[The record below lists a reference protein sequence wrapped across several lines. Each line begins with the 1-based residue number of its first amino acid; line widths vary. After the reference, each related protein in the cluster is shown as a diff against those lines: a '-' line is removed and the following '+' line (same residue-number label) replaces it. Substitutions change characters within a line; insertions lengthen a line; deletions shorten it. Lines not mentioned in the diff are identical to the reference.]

1 MCGLNFLTRSA
12 AAILLVTLGMSPASA
27 DEGIFTLKSIKGSW
41 GFSGDGV
48 LASPDLEGRLPIAGI
63 GVVTFDG
70 EGGCKIVGTNNLN
83 GMALP
88 IASDFCSYEVNPDGT
103 GSSDASFPAMGPLPP
118 ADVPVSFVIVDGGRE
133 LRLIQTA
140 VVVSSFV
147 AKPIERKRRRHRRR

>member
-1 MCGLNFLTRSA
+1 MRGLNFLTRSA

-103 GSSDASFPAMGPLPP
+103 GSSDASFPAMGR
-118 ADVPVSFVIVDGGRE
+118 I
-133 LRLIQTA
+133 LRHC
-140 VVVSSFV
+140 
-147 AKPIERKRRRHRRR
+147 RRRSGIAFDPNSRGGLELCRQAHRT